1 MYMYIYF
8 LNNNVFTLVNVVYSG
23 DMNRAVVCFCLL
35 YLISLSDGSTIPDHD
50 QGTDDILLLV
60 LTKMNAMQN
69 EMDILTATNTEL
81 KDKTVTLQSQID
93 ELSNEILSYKEV
105 KMETNEGSDSG
116 IREEIVDNK
125 DLSLQSSVHEKRT
138 ERRNRNTRSRGRWL
152 YHINEQYHLSPLIQ
166 CFRILL

>member
-1 MYMYIYF
+1 MYIYF
-8 LNNNVFTLVNVVYSG
+8 LNNNVFTLVSAVYSG

-69 EMDILTATNTEL
+69 EMDILKATNTEL

-125 DLSLQSSVHEKRT
+125 VIAVECTREKDRET
-138 ERRNRNTRSRGRWL
+138 KPQ
-152 YHINEQYHLSPLIQ
+152 HQK
-166 CFRILL
+166 